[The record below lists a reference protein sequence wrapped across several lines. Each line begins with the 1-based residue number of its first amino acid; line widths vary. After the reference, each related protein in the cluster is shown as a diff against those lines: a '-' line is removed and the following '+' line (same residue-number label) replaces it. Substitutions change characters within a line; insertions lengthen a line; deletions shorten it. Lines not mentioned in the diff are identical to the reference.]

1 MVVFAVLLL
10 AAVHFIS
17 QKTPQ
22 VLRSAIERSFGKK
35 VIIQSIDYQ
44 FPWGFELRGFEVKE
58 SEPFAGETAFS
69 VDRVRLD
76 VSPMSLSQRKLIL
89 DRVQV
94 DKAVIVLRKYRGRWT
109 HALSNAK
116 QRDPVQTGG
125 GEPPTKEEARRR
137 VLPLEIRQ
145 FTLSQSAFQLID
157 YDVDANGFVIVLDE
171 IQAKV
176 KNITFPFSANK
187 TFYEIRARL
196 PQGRSQP
203 PGFLEA
209 SGWTGFAST
218 DTDANLSLRGVFLPY
233 FRPYYAQVTQAAIEN
248 GTLDS
253 RTNLHI
259 ENRDLVINMD
269 LEVTSLLFQSYELN
283 DQLFGLNADE
293 ILSFLKDQSGRL
305 RFQIVARWNLDDRG
319 VRARDVI
326 RQSIERS
333 IKNTVLGNVGN
344 ILQNTI
350 QKISEGGVDGTTT
363 DIEGTIKKFKTLFQG
378 D

>member
-1 MVVFAVLLL
+1 MILAVALL

-17 QKTPQ
+17 QKAPEA
-22 VLRSAIERSFGKK
+22 LRSAIERSFGKK
-35 VIIQSIDYQ
+35 VIIRSIDYQ
-44 FPWGFELRGFEVKE
+44 FPWVFELRGFEVKE

-76 VSPMSLSQRKLIL
+76 VSPMSLSEKKLIL

-94 DKAVIVLRKYRGRWT
+94 ENAVMVVRKYRGRWA
-109 HALSNAK
+109 HALSGAIE
-116 QRDPVQTGG
+116 RDRTPARADQPS
-125 GEPPTKEEARRR
+125 EKREASHRT
-137 VLPLEIRQ
+137 LPLEIRQ
-145 FTLSQSAFQLID
+145 FTLSQSAFQFID

-176 KNITFPFSANK
+176 KNIYFPFSANK

-196 PQGRSQP
+196 PQGRNQP
-203 PGFLEA
+203 PGLLET
-209 SGWTGFAST
+209 SGWTGFASK

-253 RTNLHI
+253 RTNLRI
-259 ENRDLVINMD
+259 ENRDLVINTD

-319 VRARDVI
+319 VRAKDVI

-350 QKISEGGVDGTTT
+350 QKIGQGGVDGTTE
-363 DIEGTIKKFKTLFQG
+363 DIQETVKKFKALFRG